1 MNVPF
6 TKTEYDKFTD
16 FHCAQSGDFCEKCT
30 IRKECAPYCDFER
43 GFALNDKTIIDKG
56 LRFAQKMNSKNY
68 TIFRIEKENMGRD
81 FTYNE
86 AEEFVK
92 ECQKNSPTKK
102 YIIELTKNS

>member
-30 IRKECAPYCDFER
+30 IRKECTPYSDFER
-43 GFALNDKTIIDKG
+43 GFTLNNRDIIDKG

-68 TIFRIEKENMGRD
+68 TIFRIVKENARGG

-86 AEEFVK
+86 AKKFVK
-92 ECQKNSPTKK
+92 ERQKINPTEE
-102 YIIELTKNS
+102 YIIKLTES